1 MPTENKTKHTHLCA
15 GHYTC
20 TLTQGTLCLVRYST
34 INYVTLSSSGL
45 PSGPLAKVNLL
56 SLTTLLQWN
65 WKILYAQTPVFVCS
79 LDVTNFS
86 QHSMFFPLFIPS
98 HFYFPSPTTS
108 KPPLG
113 EYFVCSLLHAVLGA
127 ICIHSRNLINNALSS
142 MCVWQHAH
150 KLKGIIIYYN
160 QKKIWQNLDIGIQ
173 YQV

>member
-1 MPTENKTKHTHLCA
+1 MYTYP
-15 GHYTC
+15 GHAVFSQILYYQLRHSFFLWTALW
-20 TLTQGTLCLVRYST
+20 TTGQGE
-34 INYVTLSSSGL
+34 
-45 PSGPLAKVNLL
+45 LAVID
-56 SLTTLLQWN
+56 TLLQWN

-86 QHSMFFPLFIPS
+86 HHSMFFPLFIPS